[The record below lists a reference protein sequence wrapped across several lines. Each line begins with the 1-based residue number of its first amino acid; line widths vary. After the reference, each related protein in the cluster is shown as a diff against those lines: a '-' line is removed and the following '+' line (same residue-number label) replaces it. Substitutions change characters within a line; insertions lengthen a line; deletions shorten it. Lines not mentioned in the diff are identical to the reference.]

1 MAVWRKIIQLEQQQ
15 GRQHSDTAI
24 AVETIPSEQWKPHH
38 YSDKA
43 LGTEIIPSEQ
53 QASEKREGRPDSDT
67 GVKTET
73 IPSVIWENILDSDT
87 AVQTEM
93 LQPEQREGRR
103 RNGKAVGVATLLTL
117 VCLSD
122 VPFFRS
128 CWIQPGLCLLVPV
141 PCDVCGD
148 VFHYLLVPVL
158 HTSYD
163 VLNRCDIEPPTT
175 HLQFLQSFF
184 YSWTSGR
191 SSLIYSSASWLL
203 GLVVNI

>member
-1 MAVWRKIIQLEQQQ
+1 MAVRTKIIQLEQQQ

-128 CWIQPGLCLLVPV
+128 CWIQPGLWYACWCQYHVMSAAMSFTICWSLSSTQSLLMTSST
-141 PCDVCGD
+141 DVTLDPRQHVYSFCR
-148 VFHYLLVPVL
+148 VYLGTV
-158 HTSYD
+158 
-163 VLNRCDIEPPTT
+163 
-175 HLQFLQSFF
+175 F

-191 SSLIYSSASWLL
+191 SSLI
-203 GLVVNI
+203 